1 MIIKERSEQ
10 MLTEEQE
17 DYLKSIFGL
26 NGTTDYVSNKNLAQ
40 DLGIKPSSVSEMMLR
55 LKKDDYV
62 DIRPY
67 KGVKLTQKGLDHTA
81 NIIKRHRLIE
91 RFLIEELEYS
101 WDEVHEEAEI
111 LEHRVSDRFIEK
123 IDKLMGYPK
132 TCPHGGIIPRENQI
146 EELYNTSLN
155 EFEVGDDVIIKRVMD
170 YVNLLDYLSNQDL
183 NIGNVVT
190 INNKDS
196 LNQII
201 ELKLNNKTI
210 MISETNASYLFGIK
224 K

>member
-1 MIIKERSEQ
+1 

-17 DYLKSIFGL
+17 DYLKAIFGL

-40 DLGIKPSSVSEMMLR
+40 DLNIKPSSVSEMMLR

-67 KGVKLTQKGLDHTA
+67 KGVKLTQKGLDHTT

-91 RFLIEELEYS
+91 RFLIEELEYT

-111 LEHRVSDRFIEK
+111 LEHRVSDRFIDK
-123 IDKLMGYPK
+123 IDKVMGYPT

-146 EELYNTSLN
+146 EEIYNTSLN
-155 EFEVGDDVIIKRVMD
+155 EFEIGDDVEIKRVMD
-170 YVNLLDYLSNQDL
+170 YVNLLDYLSNQEL
-183 NIGNVVT
+183 HIGDVVT
-190 INNKDS
+190 ISNKDS
-196 LNQII
+196 LNQLI
-201 ELKLNNKTI
+201 ELKLKDKTI

-224 K
+224 TA

>member
-1 MIIKERSEQ
+1 

-17 DYLKSIFGL
+17 DYLKAIFGL
-26 NGTTDYVSNKNLAQ
+26 NGTTDYVSNKNLAH
-40 DLGIKPSSVSEMMLR
+40 DLDIKPSSVSEMMLR

-67 KGVKLTQKGLDHTA
+67 KGVKLTQKGLNHTA

-111 LEHRVSDRFIEK
+111 LEHRVSDRFIDK
-123 IDKLMGYPK
+123 IDKLMGYPD

-146 EELYNTSLN
+146 EERYNSSLN
-155 EFEVGDDVIIKRVMD
+155 EFELGDDVEIKRVMD
-170 YVNLLDYLSNQDL
+170 YVNLLDYLSNQEL
-183 NIGNVVT
+183 HIGDIVT
-190 INNKDS
+190 ISKKDS

-201 ELKLNNKTI
+201 ELKLNSKTI

>member
-1 MIIKERSEQ
+1 

-17 DYLKSIFGL
+17 DYLKAIFGL
-26 NGTTDYVSNKNLAQ
+26 NGTTDYVSNKNLAH
-40 DLGIKPSSVSEMMLR
+40 DLDIKPSSVSEMMLR

-67 KGVKLTQKGLDHTA
+67 KGVKLTQKGLNHTA

-111 LEHRVSDRFIEK
+111 LEHRVSDRFIDK
-123 IDKLMGYPK
+123 IDKLMGYPD

-146 EELYNTSLN
+146 EERYNTSLN
-155 EFEVGDDVIIKRVMD
+155 EFELGDDVEIKRVMD
-170 YVNLLDYLSNQDL
+170 YVNLLDYLSNQEL
-183 NIGNVVT
+183 HIGDIVT
-190 INNKDS
+190 ISKKDS

-201 ELKLNNKTI
+201 ELKLNSKTI
-210 MISETNASYLFGIK
+210 MISETNASYLFVIK

>member
-1 MIIKERSEQ
+1 

-17 DYLKSIFGL
+17 DYLKAIFGL

-40 DLGIKPSSVSEMMLR
+40 DLNIKPSSVSEMMLR

-67 KGVKLTQKGLDHTA
+67 KGVKLTQKGLDHTT

-91 RFLIEELEYS
+91 RFLIEELEYT

-111 LEHRVSDRFIEK
+111 LEHRVSDRFIDK
-123 IDKLMGYPK
+123 IDKLMGYPT
-132 TCPHGGIIPRENQI
+132 TCPHGGIIPRENQL
-146 EELYNTSLN
+146 EEIYNTSLN
-155 EFEVGDDVIIKRVMD
+155 EFEIGDDVEIKRVMD
-170 YVNLLDYLSNQDL
+170 YVNLLDYLSNQEL
-183 NIGNVVT
+183 HIGDVVT
-190 INNKDS
+190 ISNKDS
-196 LNQII
+196 LNQLI
-201 ELKLNNKTI
+201 ELKLKDKTI

-224 K
+224 TA

>member
-1 MIIKERSEQ
+1 

-17 DYLKSIFGL
+17 DYLKAIFGL
-26 NGTTDYVSNKNLAQ
+26 NGTTDYVSNKNLAN
-40 DLGIKPSSVSEMMLR
+40 DLNIKPSSVSEMMLR

-67 KGVKLTQKGLDHTA
+67 KGVKLTEKGLNHTA

-91 RFLIEELEYS
+91 RFLIEELEYT

-111 LEHRVSDRFIEK
+111 LEHRVSNRFIEK
-123 IDKLMGYPK
+123 IDKLMDYPD

-146 EELYNTSLN
+146 EEIYNTSLN
-155 EFEVGDDVIIKRVMD
+155 EFEVGEDIEIKRVMD
-170 YVNLLDYLSNQDL
+170 YVSLLDYLSNQEL
-183 NIGNVVT
+183 NIGDIVT
-190 INNKDS
+190 ISNKDE

-201 ELKLNNKTI
+201 ELKLNDKTI
-210 MISETNASYLFGIK
+210 IISETNAAYLFGVK
-224 K
+224 VED

>member
-1 MIIKERSEQ
+1 

-17 DYLKSIFGL
+17 DYLKAIFGL

-40 DLGIKPSSVSEMMLR
+40 DLNIKPSSVSEMMLR

-67 KGVKLTQKGLDHTA
+67 KGVKLTQKGLDHTT
-81 NIIKRHRLIE
+81 NIIKRNRLIE
-91 RFLIEELEYS
+91 RFLIEELEYT

-111 LEHRVSDRFIEK
+111 LEHRVSDRFIDK
-123 IDKLMGYPK
+123 IDKLMGYPT

-146 EELYNTSLN
+146 EEIYNTSLN
-155 EFEVGDDVIIKRVMD
+155 EFEIGDDVEIKRVMD
-170 YVNLLDYLSNQDL
+170 YVNLLDYLSNQEL
-183 NIGNVVT
+183 HIGDVVT
-190 INNKDS
+190 ISNKDS
-196 LNQII
+196 LNQLI
-201 ELKLNNKTI
+201 ELKLEDKTI

-224 K
+224 TA

>member
-1 MIIKERSEQ
+1 

-17 DYLKSIFGL
+17 DYLKAIFGL

-40 DLGIKPSSVSEMMLR
+40 DLNIKPSSVSEMMLR

-67 KGVKLTQKGLDHTA
+67 KGVKLTQKGLNHTT

-91 RFLIEELEYS
+91 RFLIEELEYT

-111 LEHRVSDRFIEK
+111 LEHRVSDRFIDK
-123 IDKLMGYPK
+123 IDKLMGYPT

-146 EELYNTSLN
+146 EEIYNTSLN
-155 EFEVGDDVIIKRVMD
+155 EFEIGDDVEIKRVMD
-170 YVNLLDYLSNQDL
+170 YVNLLDYLSNQEL
-183 NIGNVVT
+183 HIGDVVT
-190 INNKDS
+190 ISNKDS
-196 LNQII
+196 LNQLI
-201 ELKLNNKTI
+201 ELKLKDKTI

-224 K
+224 TA

>member
-1 MIIKERSEQ
+1 

-17 DYLKSIFGL
+17 DYLKAIFGL

-40 DLGIKPSSVSEMMLR
+40 DLNIKPSSVSEMMLR

-67 KGVKLTQKGLDHTA
+67 KGVKLTQKGLDHTT

-91 RFLIEELEYS
+91 RFLIEELEYT

-111 LEHRVSDRFIEK
+111 LEHRVSDRFIDK
-123 IDKLMGYPK
+123 IDKLMGYPT

-146 EELYNTSLN
+146 EEIYNTSLN
-155 EFEVGDDVIIKRVMD
+155 EFEIGDDVEIKRVMD
-170 YVNLLDYLSNQDL
+170 YVNLLDYLSNQEL
-183 NIGNVVT
+183 HIGDVVT
-190 INNKDS
+190 ISNKDS
-196 LNQII
+196 LNQLI
-201 ELKLNNKTI
+201 ELKLEDKTI
-210 MISETNASYLFGIK
+210 MISETNASYLFGVK
-224 K
+224 TA